1 MLDRETGR
9 REYGREELVCPL
21 ARLPGGYGDAEA
33 MFAGTLPVKATTAM
47 RLAADPLADL
57 WTTLPN
63 PLAGAA

>member
-1 MLDRETGR
+1 MTVTVDP
-9 REYGREELVCPL
+9 ELGAL
-21 ARLPGGYGDAEA
+21 APELMDGYVAA
-33 MFAGTLPVKATTAM
+33 LPVKATTAM